1 MKKCFPLFLSLFI
14 SFTVFAQSPPDDRT
28 NTPQKPSDTQTNT
41 AQSTPDIE
49 EKSIK
54 ISGTVIDKETGQILE
69 YATLVLQSIANPG
82 KVNGGITDGN
92 GRFEVETAPGEYNA
106 SIEYIGYKTYKVP
119 QKSFKESIDLGTISL
134 SIAAS
139 ELAGVEV
146 VGEKTTVEVRLDKK
160 IYNIGKDLTTSGATI
175 SDALN
180 NVPSVNVDVE
190 GAISLRGNE
199 NVRILINGKPSA
211 MAGFGSTEALK
222 QLPAD
227 AIEKVEVITSPSARY
242 DAEGTAGILNII
254 LKKEKTLG
262 FNGSVSANIGYPSSS
277 GITANVN
284 LRTDKFNI
292 FNTTSY
298 RYRDAPGNAFFD
310 NTYSSGRFD
319 RVIEDRIY
327 NRRDKGFNTN
337 LGAEY
342 FLTDNSSLTGSIFYR
357 TSKDEDLTENTNR
370 RFIAD
375 QLNSRTFR
383 EEGENQDQDSY
394 QISLN
399 YVNKLDE
406 DGQKLTADFQ
416 YSKDDEIKNST
427 IEERTTLPDDNL
439 IVLEDVFENEKQNE
453 YLIQADYVL
462 PMGDAQF
469 EAGYRGNFEQDITD
483 YRLDSLDQASGQF
496 VQNQNL
502 TNKFTYD
509 ENVNAL
515 YTQYGNKF
523 GPFSFLLGL
532 RLEHTQLKGQ
542 LNSAFDNNDFE
553 ESLGVDIQANFDKKY
568 LGLFPTLNLIYEF
581 DEEGR
586 ENISLGYNRR
596 INRPGG
602 WYINPFPSRSSRT
615 NIFQGNPDL
624 DPAFSNAFDLGYLKR
639 WDKLTL
645 TSSIYYQRETNAF
658 ERVQEPTGQVTTDS
672 IQIIRSIPINL
683 ATENRYG
690 AEAGLMYNPTKWLRL
705 NGSFNIFKFASE
717 GVFNGVDYGTDNSSW
732 FARFSSKVSLPAKVE
747 WQTNAFYRGPR
758 STAQTE
764 TEGLFGINLAFSK
777 DILNDNGT
785 MSMNVND
792 LLNSFKRRS
801 VTQTDFFTSRSEF
814 QWRQRSFTFTF
825 TYRFNQAK
833 KRENGRGGGDGG
845 GEGDGEFEG

>member
-1 MKKCFPLFLSLFI
+1 MKKCFPVLLLLLVPFI
-14 SFTVFAQSPPDDRT
+14 ILAQRPPT
-28 NTPQKPSDTQTNT
+28 TEGE
-41 AQSTPDIE
+41 A
-49 EKSIK
+49 IK
-54 ISGTVIDKETGQILE
+54 ITGTVIDQETGQPLE
-69 YATLVLQSIANPG
+69 YATLVLQSIADPN
-82 KVNGGITDGN
+82 KVDGGITDIDGK
-92 GRFEVETAPGEYNA
+92 FEVETAPGEFNA
-106 SIEYIGYKTYKVP
+106 SIEYIGYQTYRAS
-119 QKSFKESIDLGTISL
+119 QKSFLKSTDLGTISL
-134 SIAAS
+134 TIAAS
-139 ELAGVEV
+139 ELEGVEV
-146 VGEKTTVEVRLDKK
+146 VAEKTTVEVRLDKK

-211 MAGFGSTEALK
+211 LAGFGSTEALR

-262 FNGSVSANIGYPSSS
+262 FNGSVNTNIGYPASS
-277 GITANVN
+277 GITVNAN
-284 LRTDKFNI
+284 LRTDKYNI
-292 FNTTSY
+292 FNTTGY

-310 NTYSSGRFD
+310 NTYTSGRFD
-319 RVIEDRIY
+319 RVFEDRIY
-327 NRRDKGFNTN
+327 NRLDKSFNTN

-342 FLTDNSSLTGSIFYR
+342 FITEESSITGSVFYK

-370 RFIAD
+370 RFNLA

-383 EEGENQDQDSY
+383 EEQENQDDESY
-394 QISLN
+394 QFALN
-399 YVNKLDE
+399 YINNLDD

-416 YSKDDEIKNST
+416 YSNDDEIKNSV
-427 IEERTTLPDDNL
+427 IEERRTLPDDAL
-439 IVLEDVFENEKQNE
+439 IAFENILENEKQNE
-453 YLIQADYVL
+453 YLIQSDYIL

-469 EAGYRGNFEQDITD
+469 EAGYRGTFEQEVTD

-496 VQNQNL
+496 VPNQNL

-509 ENVNAL
+509 ENVNAI
-515 YTQYGNKF
+515 YSQYGNKF
-523 GPFSFLLGL
+523 GKFSFLLGL
-532 RLEHTQLKGQ
+532 RLEHTQLKGK
-542 LNSAFDNNDFE
+542 LESEFDDNNFQE
-553 ESLGVDIQANFDKKY
+553 QLGVDVQANFNKKY
-568 LGLFPTLNLIYEF
+568 LGLFPTLNLIFEF
-581 DEEGR
+581 DDEGR
-586 ENISLGYNRR
+586 ENLSLGYNRR

-615 NIFQGNPDL
+615 NIFQGNPNL
-624 DPAFSNAFDLGYLKR
+624 NPAFSNAFDIGYLKR

-645 TSSIYYQRETNAF
+645 TSSLYYQRETDAF

-683 ATENRYG
+683 STENRIG
-690 AEAGLMYNPTKWLRL
+690 TEAGILYNPKKWLRL
-705 NGSFNIFKFASE
+705 NSSFNIYKFSSE
-717 GVFNGVDYGTDNSSW
+717 GVFNGVNYGNDNTSW

-758 STAQTE
+758 QSAQTKS
-764 TEGLFGINLAFSK
+764 EGIFSLDLAFSK

-785 MSMNVND
+785 LSLNISD
-792 LLNSFKRRS
+792 ALNSRKRRS
-801 VTQTDFFTSRSEF
+801 FTETDFFTSRSEF
-814 QWRQRSFTFTF
+814 QWRQRSFTFSF
-825 TYRFNQAK
+825 IYRFNQPKA
-833 KRENGRGGGDGG
+833 RENKRGGDDYSGNQE
-845 GEGDGEFEG
+845 EG